1 MNSSNQYIDLYE
13 QARDM
18 IFRHST
24 QPMNAVRDA
33 AFEDFKRLGLPNRKV
48 ARAQT
53 FPSGSST
60 RTSDTNPSRCPLF
73 RQMTSLD

>member
-1 MNSSNQYIDLYE
+1 MNSSNQYVDLYE

-33 AFEDFKRLGLPNRKV
+33 AFEDFKRLVLPNRKV
-48 ARAQT
+48 EKYKYT
-53 FPSGSST
+53 DISK
-60 RTSDTNPSRCPLF
+60 LF
-73 RQMTSLD
+73 EPDYGVNLNRLEIPVD